1 MKDEARKYASVKL
14 VEAWDAIY
22 DDLDSFVDDFIEMTK
37 LEFTP
42 AVDSMELTDTKQNIN
57 RIMNEYSV
65 ILNGVGHSDEMID
78 AVD

>member
-42 AVDSMELTDTKQNIN
+42 AVD
-57 RIMNEYSV
+57 
-65 ILNGVGHSDEMID
+65 
-78 AVD
+78 

>member
-1 MKDEARKYASVKL
+1 MKDEARKYISANL

-22 DDLDSFVDDFIEMTK
+22 ADLDSFVDDFIEMTK

-42 AVDSMELTDTKQNIN
+42 AVDSTLLYGTKQNIN
-57 RIMNEYSV
+57 NIMTEYSV
-65 ILNGVGHSDEMID
+65 ILDGVMHSDEMID

>member
-1 MKDEARKYASVKL
+1 MKL

-42 AVDSMELTDTKQNIN
+42 AAESALLYNTKQNIN
-57 RIMNEYSV
+57 NIMNEYAV
-65 ILNGVGHSDEMID
+65 ILDGVMHSDEMID

>member
-1 MKDEARKYASVKL
+1 MKL

-22 DDLDSFVDDFIEMTK
+22 DDLDSFVDDFIEMTR

-42 AVDSMELTDTKQNIN
+42 AVDRTLLYDTKQNISN
-57 RIMNEYSV
+57 IMNEYSV
-65 ILNGVGHSDEMID
+65 ILDGVMHSDEMID